1 MKCAFI
7 AGTAAGVLVGMVTY
21 AMVEPMLPQKAK
33 KAVRRGRRAI
43 AGHFFYIIFYILY
56 LNIVLFLNLLY
67 NKIKVRITI

>member
-21 AMVEPMLPQKAK
+21 AMVELMLPVKAK

-43 AGHFFYIIFYILY
+43 TRAVE
-56 LNIVLFLNLLY
+56 NIM
-67 NKIKVRITI
+67 

>member
-33 KAVRRGRRAI
+33 K
-43 AGHFFYIIFYILY
+43 L
-56 LNIVLFLNLLY
+56 
-67 NKIKVRITI
+67 